1 LRIIIIYVKIN
12 TTKIKGEFINNMD
25 IIATPSG
32 TDNIIR
38 KFNLKLYKGLGQN
51 FLIDQNIIKKII
63 EASNIEK
70 DDIIIEIGP
79 GIGSLTQFL
88 LEEIEDGKYFGL
100 EKDKRLVG
108 VLQEIFTEYQEAVF
122 LNADVMEFNWDN
134 FLRESNLENKNIK
147 IIGNL
152 PYYIT
157 TPLIIDLL
165 KRDINCLTMI
175 FMVQKEVAERMVSA
189 PGSKVFGSLSVV
201 VQFYS
206 NIYKVDD
213 IPPTVFR
220 PRPNVDSSIVCIN
233 PYEKVPYDTRDE
245 ELFFNVVRGIFQQ
258 RRKKIK
264 NSLLKSSTVNFKREE
279 VMEGLKRSNINPG
292 IRGEKLEIEKMVEL
306 SNALY
311 AVQRK

>member
-1 LRIIIIYVKIN
+1 
-12 TTKIKGEFINNMD
+12 MD

-134 FLRESNLENKNIK
+134 FLRESNLENKNI
-147 IIGNL
+147 
-152 PYYIT
+152 
-157 TPLIIDLL
+157 
-165 KRDINCLTMI
+165 
-175 FMVQKEVAERMVSA
+175 
-189 PGSKVFGSLSVV
+189 
-201 VQFYS
+201 
-206 NIYKVDD
+206 
-213 IPPTVFR
+213 
-220 PRPNVDSSIVCIN
+220 
-233 PYEKVPYDTRDE
+233 
-245 ELFFNVVRGIFQQ
+245 
-258 RRKKIK
+258 
-264 NSLLKSSTVNFKREE
+264 
-279 VMEGLKRSNINPG
+279 
-292 IRGEKLEIEKMVEL
+292 
-306 SNALY
+306 
-311 AVQRK
+311 